1 MLNKYNK
8 VLVAIDGSEQSE
20 KALKEAIDAA
30 KRNEAFLT
38 VITVSA
44 TNTFVADAHMVAH
57 VLEQAEISSKTILKN
72 AEEIISD
79 AVVYE
84 VKVLVGNPKA
94 AIVEYAKEEKA
105 DLIIMGATGKGA
117 FSRLLLGSTTAYVV
131 NHAPCNVLVVR

>member
-1 MLNKYNK
+1 MVSKYNK
-8 VLVAIDGSEQSE
+8 VLVAIDGSEQAE
-20 KALKEAIDAA
+20 KALKEAIGTA

-38 VITVSA
+38 VITVSD
-44 TNTFVADAHMVAH
+44 TNMFAADAHMVSY

-72 AEEIISD
+72 AEKIISD

-84 VKVLVGNPKA
+84 AKVLVGNPKA
-94 AIVEYAKEEKA
+94 SIVEYAKEEKA